1 MGTAKHPLLLL
12 IFCWVAVAINTFCYE
27 FELFNFGEGNI
38 MNEEEPLH
46 QWTLTE
52 LVKESIERGLDTR
65 EKLLDFYLARKVN
78 HAEGMHL
85 LPELNVIAT
94 IGAGMERAATLES
107 IVPLVG
113 FLLPSRWFNFH
124 STRHLKKA
132 EKEGLITVMANSAK
146 NIQMLYLD
154 ILRQTWL
161 ITIAEF
167 YCNKIDE
174 LVDFFQQE
182 RQRGIRRLNDDDL
195 AVLENIKGKIL
206 YDRAFVDA
214 LSASYPKLATA
225 IGRSPKLDWST
236 MHIEPLP
243 MPLLFEGQKKKYSE
257 YVTTA
262 FQRSSELR
270 IIDEL
275 ILAAKHHKR
284 GVYFDPIDP
293 DSGNNVGLAIAPR
306 IKICRANIA
315 LLVNRRLKTEMEIG
329 NAIQD
334 EINNYNDA
342 VESLPALNL
351 SLKSLFIMKEGMQ
364 RQINDPNAT
373 IDFNELVRL
382 INYAKGA
389 AVRYVNAYFTLV
401 RADAALDRLVWRGEV
416 YNIVNDYRFYEI
428 PNLMKKIRREL
439 SWRGTIKNKLKRA
452 HFRLMRLKQH
462 LQCNHPPSPAA
473 NETQTPSTK

>member
-1 MGTAKHPLLLL
+1 MGTANHPLSLL
-12 IFCWVAVAINTFCYE
+12 IYCWMTLAFSVPCSQ
-27 FELFNFGEGNI
+27 FELFKFGEETTRS
-38 MNEEEPLH
+38 EEKPSH
-46 QWTLTE
+46 QWTLAE
-52 LVKESIERGLDTR
+52 LIKTSIESGLDTR

-132 EKEGLITVMANSAK
+132 EKEGLVTVMANGAK
-146 NIQMLYLD
+146 NIQMLYLE
-154 ILRQTWL
+154 ILRQQWL
-161 ITIAEF
+161 ITIAKF
-167 YCNKIDE
+167 YCDRIDK
-174 LVDFFQQE
+174 LVEFFQQE
-182 RQRGIRRLNDDDL
+182 RQRGIYRLNDEDL

-225 IGRSPKLDWST
+225 IGLSPKIDWST
-236 MHIEPLP
+236 MDIEPLP
-243 MPLLFEGQKKKYSE
+243 MPLLLEGRKKKYSE
-257 YVTTA
+257 YVTLA

-275 ILAAKHHKR
+275 ILAAKHRKR

-293 DSGNNVGLAIAPR
+293 DSGNNVGLAMAPR

-315 LLVNRRLKTEMEIG
+315 LLVNRRSKTEMEIG

-351 SLKSLFIMKEGMQ
+351 SLKSLFILKEGMDK
-364 RQINDPNAT
+364 QINDPNSA

-382 INYAKGA
+382 IKYAKGA
-389 AVRYVNAYFTLV
+389 AIRYVNAYFTLLS
-401 RADAALDRLVWRGEV
+401 ADAALDRLVWRGEV

-428 PNLMKKIRREL
+428 PNLMKKIRKEL
-439 SWRGTIKNKLKRA
+439 SWRGTIKNKIKRA
-452 HFRLMRLKQH
+452 HYRLIRLKQH
-462 LQCNHPPSPAA
+462 FQSDHHASQPSNKIPA
-473 NETQTPSTK
+473 P